1 MREWMSRLIGKS
13 LSGIGY
19 MLCAVVVVGL
29 FLLFPIIL
37 RLLWNDM
44 APVFG
49 IDIQLSLWQTI
60 KAMWLVAFISGIVKG
75 FNFKYNGKKK

>member
-1 MREWMSRLIGKS
+1 MDRFLSKS
-13 LSGIGY
+13 LSGIGW
-19 MLCAVVVVGL
+19 MFVIALVAGL
-29 FLLFPIIL
+29 FLLFPVIL
-37 RLLWNDM
+37 RLFWNDM